1 MLSVADIRKKVNA
14 FPEDKPVEEL
24 LDELML
30 LYKIERGLKE
40 VEEGKGLSLENFN
53 NELELWWKSK

>member
-1 MLSVADIRKKVNA
+1 
-14 FPEDKPVEEL
+14 
-24 LDELML
+24 